1 MDPNAKFIQL
11 AETEDFVEYFNRT
24 LSVTIARGR
33 NTMSLFTDIESLEV
47 ENLMDIRRYFRI
59 APGIFNGSGKYGSYI
74 PSQHDVPQLNLLFQR
89 TELS

>member
-1 MDPNAKFIQL
+1 MQNLYSYI

-33 NTMSLFTDIESLEV
+33 NTLFTDIESLEV

-59 APGIFNGSGKYGSYI
+59 APGIFNGSGKYGTPYI
-74 PSQHDVPQLNLLFQR
+74 YKP
-89 TELS
+89 T